1 MRVLLLGGT
10 AEARQLAAALHPGVE
25 VISSLAGRVPDP
37 ALPVGAVRIGGFG
50 GVGGL
55 VEKFQQGGLG
65 DIVSSWVGTGA
76 NLPVSA
82 EQIQSVL
89 DDSQLCELAGRL
101 GIDPQQAAEMASQYL
116 PSIVDRLTPNGE
128 IPAGGDLLGHG
139 VELLKGLFNR

>member
-1 MRVLLLGGT
+1 MGLFDSLVNAAGDMMGQGGDT
-10 AEARQLAAALHPGVE
+10 L
-25 VISSLAGRVPDP
+25 S
-37 ALPVGAVRIGGFG
+37 AVSNLIQENG

-89 DDSQLCELAGRL
+89 DDSQLGELAGRL
-101 GIDPQQAAEMASQYL
+101 GIDPQ
-116 PSIVDRLTPNGE
+116 
-128 IPAGGDLLGHG
+128 
-139 VELLKGLFNR
+139 

>member
-1 MRVLLLGGT
+1 MGLFDSLVNAAGDMMGQGGDT
-10 AEARQLAAALHPGVE
+10 L
-25 VISSLAGRVPDP
+25 S
-37 ALPVGAVRIGGFG
+37 AVSNLIQENG

-89 DDSQLCELAGRL
+89 DGSQLG
-101 GIDPQQAAEMASQYL
+101 GYL
-116 PSIVDRLTPNGE
+116 PPEQMLKVLDGTAAA
-128 IPAGGDLLGHG
+128 PAGS
-139 VELLKGLFNR
+139 R

>member
-1 MRVLLLGGT
+1 MMGQGGDT
-10 AEARQLAAALHPGVE
+10 L
-25 VISSLAGRVPDP
+25 S
-37 ALPVGAVRIGGFG
+37 AVSNLIQENG

-89 DDSQLCELAGRL
+89 DDSQLGELAGRL
-101 GIDPQQAAEMASQYL
+101 GFDPQQAAEMASQYL

>member
-1 MRVLLLGGT
+1 MGLFDSLVNAAGDMMGQGGDT
-10 AEARQLAAALHPGVE
+10 L
-25 VISSLAGRVPDP
+25 S
-37 ALPVGAVRIGGFG
+37 AVSNLIQENG

-89 DDSQLCELAGRL
+89 DGSQLVELAGRL

>member
-1 MRVLLLGGT
+1 MGLFDSLNAAGDMMGQGGDT
-10 AEARQLAAALHPGVE
+10 L
-25 VISSLAGRVPDP
+25 S
-37 ALPVGAVRIGGFG
+37 AVSNLIQENG

-89 DDSQLCELAGRL
+89 DGSQLGELASRL